1 MILRTFAYSSL
12 VALFLS
18 VPLFSQR
25 SLSRPNVGIEYGIWK
40 PSSLDKNAAQPL
52 KNVDGADPY
61 FGVTF
66 TSPIFK
72 SHSLR
77 FSLMQWRQEQLQELG
92 LASVTLRHLSVD
104 LKYIILP
111 EYTIS
116 PYASY
121 GVAAIWSREEP
132 MNVEDERIPLDRA
145 GLGFNLGA
153 GVDFLL
159 HQHVGMG
166 IEYQYLY
173 AVFSKRVGLTSNYS
187 GPKFS
192 MKLYYIF

>member
-1 MILRTFAYSSL
+1 MILRTVAYYSL
-12 VALFLS
+12 VAFFLCT
-18 VPLFSQR
+18 PLFSQR
-25 SLSRPNVGIEYGIWK
+25 SLSRANVGVEYGIWK
-40 PSSLDKNAAQPL
+40 PSSLDKNTAQPL
-52 KNVDGADPY
+52 KNVDGAGPY
-61 FGVTF
+61 FGLAF
-66 TSPIFK
+66 TTPIFK

-77 FSLMQWRQEQLQELG
+77 FSLMQWRQEQLQEVD
-92 LASVTLRHLSVD
+92 LASVTLRHISVD

-132 MNVEDERIPLDRA
+132 MHVEDARIPLDRA

-153 GVDFLL
+153 GIDFLL
-159 HQHVGMG
+159 HQHVGVG
-166 IEYQYLY
+166 VEYQYIY

-192 MKLYYIF
+192 AKFYYIF